1 MSVTTGD
8 ELSSTVKFIEL
19 VIDWPFTVTV
29 IGPVV
34 EPTGTCTVIL
44 VSELADGVT
53 PAPPLKDTK
62 IFAGVVEKF
71 VPVMVTLVR
80 TIPLVGLKLV
90 IVGGGTIVKF
100 DDDVAV

>member
-1 MSVTTGD
+1 MTGD
-8 ELSSTVKFIEL
+8 EPSVTVKFVEL
-19 VIDWPFTVTV
+19 VTDWPFTVTV

-34 EPTGTCTVIL
+34 LPTGTCTVIL
-44 VSELADGVT
+44 VSELAEGVT
-53 PAPPLKDTK
+53 PVPPLKDTE

-71 VPVMVTLVR
+71 VPVIVTLVS
-80 TIPLVGLKLV
+80 TIPLVGLKFV